1 MAYVSPIDV
10 PADPTGAVS
19 DVSRPLLHRMNQ
31 ATLSASTLHAL
42 ERLLDWANA
51 KMPEIRASF
60 EFRQGSLG
68 LPSEAT
74 ASLPIT
80 AASIEVVST
89 PVEQFSTVTVVEEG
103 DAPAQERGLY
113 TPVPKGNFDGG
124 DDVVTIAPVP
134 TAESPVEAVVPPA
147 VEVPAEVPTEAPSES
162 AAAPAVESVPDEVKP
177 KVVKKVVVKKAA
189 A

>member
-51 KMPEIRASF
+51 KMPEIRESF

-80 AASIEVVST
+80 AAASIEVVST

-103 DAPAQERGLY
+103 VAPQERGLY

-124 DDVVTIAPVP
+124 DDIVTIATVP
-134 TAESPVEAVVPPA
+134 TVETPVEAVEPA
-147 VEVPAEVPTEAPSES
+147 VEAPTEVPTEAPSET
-162 AAAPAVESVPDEVKP
+162 AAPAVESVPDEVKP

-189 A
+189 E

>member
-74 ASLPIT
+74 SKLPIT

-89 PVEQFSTVTVVEEG
+89 PVEQFSTVTVIEEG
-103 DAPAQERGLY
+103 EAPQERGLY

-124 DDVVTIAPVP
+124 DDIVTIAPVP
-134 TAESPVEAVVPPA
+134 TAESPVEAVAPPA
-147 VEVPAEVPTEAPSES
+147 VEVPAEVPTEAPSEA

-189 A
+189 E

>member
-42 ERLLDWANA
+42 ERLLEWANA

-103 DAPAQERGLY
+103 DAPQERGLY
-113 TPVPKGNFDGG
+113 TPVHKGNFDGG
-124 DDVVTIAPVP
+124 DDIVTIAPVP
-134 TAESPVEAVVPPA
+134 TAETPVEAVEPA
-147 VEVPAEVPTEAPSES
+147 VEAPAEVPAEAPSET

-189 A
+189 E

>member
-103 DAPAQERGLY
+103 DAPQERGLY

-124 DDVVTIAPVP
+124 DDIVTIATVPPVE
-134 TAESPVEAVVPPA
+134 TPVEAVEPA
-147 VEVPAEVPTEAPSES
+147 VEAPTEVPTEAPSET
-162 AAAPAVESVPDEVKP
+162 AAPAVESVPDEVKP
-177 KVVKKVVVKKAA
+177 KAVKKVVVKKAA